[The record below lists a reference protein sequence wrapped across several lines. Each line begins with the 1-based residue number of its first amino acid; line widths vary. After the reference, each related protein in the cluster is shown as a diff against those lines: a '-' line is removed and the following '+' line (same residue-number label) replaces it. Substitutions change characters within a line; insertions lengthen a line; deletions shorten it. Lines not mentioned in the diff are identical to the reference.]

1 MQKRFLHPRAFSMPD
16 SIFRAIC
23 KGAEQR
29 GIKRSAFVRLLL
41 TYALD
46 RLSLDDFQNKAFKN

>member
-1 MQKRFLHPRAFSMPD
+1 MQNRLLHPRAFSIPD

-23 KGAEQR
+23 KGADQR

-41 TYALD
+41 TYALEQ
-46 RLSLDDFQNKAFKN
+46 LSSDEFQNKTFQD